1 MNDDEQSALISRK
14 GKTMSRICTGLK
26 RFNLV
31 EEWRDISKK
40 LDRMSLRELNT
51 STGDQM
57 MDRIRQIKQQ
67 LEN

>member
-1 MNDDEQSALISRK
+1 M
-14 GKTMSRICTGLK
+14 TYCTGLK

-31 EEWRDISKK
+31 EEWRDIANK

-51 STGDQM
+51 VEGDRM

-67 LEN
+67 LGA

>member
-1 MNDDEQSALISRK
+1 
-14 GKTMSRICTGLK
+14 MSRICTGLK